1 MKYLLVLVPVL
12 LLSFV
17 QVQDSWKLVLN
28 GKVLLKTATEDAAKN
43 RVKVHKKDLQKK
55 SHMSV
60 VYTEAEHTRGWERFI
75 TVFDT
80 QDRELLQQK
89 GVQFNITNAG
99 LLALFKKS
107 DTLSLYT
114 WSLPTDPKQKA
125 LVRVRRVH
133 LCTLELVN

>member
-1 MKYLLVLVPVL
+1 MKFLLVLAPVL

-17 QVQDSWKLVLN
+17 PVQDSWKLVLN
-28 GKVLLKTATEDAAKN
+28 GKILLKTDTEDAAKN
-43 RVKVHKKDLQKK
+43 QVTVHKKDLQKK

-60 VYTEAEHTRGWERFI
+60 VYTEAEHTKGWERFI
-75 TVFDT
+75 TVFDAH
-80 QDRELLQQK
+80 DRELVQQK
-89 GVQFNITNAG
+89 GGQFKITDAR

-107 DTLSLYT
+107 TSISVYT

>member
-1 MKYLLVLVPVL
+1 MKFLLVLAPLL

-17 QVQDSWKLVLN
+17 PVQDSWKIVLN
-28 GKVLLKTATEDAAKN
+28 GKVLLKTATEDAEKN
-43 RVKVHKKDLQKK
+43 RIKVHKKDLKKK

-60 VYTEAEHTRGWERFI
+60 VFTEAEHTKGWERFI

-80 QDRELLQQK
+80 RDRELLQQK
-89 GVQFNITNAG
+89 GAQFNISNAG

-107 DTLSLYT
+107 DTLSVYT

>member
-1 MKYLLVLVPVL
+1 MKFLLVLVPVL

-17 QVQDSWKLVLN
+17 PAQDSWKLVLN

-43 RVKVHKKDLQKK
+43 RVKVLKKDLQKK

-60 VYTEAEHTRGWERFI
+60 VYTEAQHTRGWERFI

-80 QDRELLQQK
+80 HDRELLQQK
-89 GVQFNITNAG
+89 GAQFKISNAG
-99 LLALFKKS
+99 LLSLFKKS
-107 DTLSLYT
+107 DTLSVYT

-125 LVRVRRVH
+125 HVRVRRVH